1 MGRTRGRTPS
11 AGDDDGGAPDRVDT
25 HVGARIRSRRILLD
39 MNQQALARKLGL
51 TFQQVQK
58 YENGANR
65 VSASRLAAIAEV
77 LGVAIGYFFADLQE
91 ATETPLS
98 AEAERWQQRIGQ
110 TEALELVRYYYA
122 IPDLQVRAHFLELIK
137 AAASAGKPD

>member
-1 MGRTRGRTPS
+1 MGRSRGRTPS
-11 AGDDDGGAPDRVDT
+11 GDDDDGGAPDRVDI

-39 MNQQALARKLGL
+39 MNQQALARRLGL

-65 VSASRLAAIAEV
+65 VSASRLAAIADV
-77 LGVAIGYFFADLQE
+77 LGVKVDHFFDDLQD
-91 ATETPLS
+91 AGTPPS

-110 TEALELVRYYYA
+110 IEALELVRYYYA
-122 IPDLQVRAHFLELIK
+122 IPDSQVRQRFLGLIK
-137 AAASAGKPD
+137 AVASSGKPD

>member
-1 MGRTRGRTPS
+1 MGRSRGRTPS
-11 AGDDDGGAPDRVDT
+11 ARDDDDGAPDRVDM

-65 VSASRLAAIAEV
+65 VSASRLAAIAAV
-77 LGVAIGYFFADLQE
+77 LGVKVDYFFDDLQD
-91 ATETPLS
+91 AETPLS
-98 AEAERWQQRIGQ
+98 TAAERWQQRIGQ
-110 TEALELVRYYYA
+110 SEALELVRYYYA
-122 IPDLQVRAHFLELIK
+122 IRDSQVRQHFLELIK